1 MLNIFRKRTFFIMF
15 VILTV
20 LGVVRDTPS
29 CMQLMYTELRKTLEP
44 PNYSIKIVNEELKQT
59 TLASCMQLMYTE
71 LRKTLEP
78 PDYSIK
84 IVTEELKQT
93 TLVKCLTIKLAPNET
108 MQTHSSLSH
117 KVNTSLK
124 LPQSNM
130 NVNKENCEQNKAK
143 EMVEKNPIFLRYI
156 T

>member
-84 IVTEELKQT
+84 IVTEE
-93 TLVKCLTIKLAPNET
+93 P
-108 MQTHSSLSH
+108 
-117 KVNTSLK
+117 
-124 LPQSNM
+124 
-130 NVNKENCEQNKAK
+130 
-143 EMVEKNPIFLRYI
+143 R
-156 T
+156 